1 MNELRK
7 IMELEGCYK
16 VIKTEER
23 NEGKVTAKFIY
34 VETTLNK
41 CKCPKCGKFTKSVHD
56 KLKPI
61 TLKYV
66 KAFEFI
72 TYVVLIKR
80 RFICHGCKYKFMGQV
95 TIQRENKNISNKIEQ
110 KVLKNLK
117 KYSLSLKY
125 IAEKNNISDNTVRNI
140 LKDHMKDYQKK

>member
-1 MNELRK
+1 
-7 IMELEGCYK
+7 
-16 VIKTEER
+16 
-23 NEGKVTAKFIY
+23 
-34 VETTLNK
+34 
-41 CKCPKCGKFTKSVHD
+41 
-56 KLKPI
+56 
-61 TLKYV
+61 
-66 KAFEFI
+66 
-72 TYVVLIKR
+72 
-80 RFICHGCKYKFMGQV
+80 MGQV